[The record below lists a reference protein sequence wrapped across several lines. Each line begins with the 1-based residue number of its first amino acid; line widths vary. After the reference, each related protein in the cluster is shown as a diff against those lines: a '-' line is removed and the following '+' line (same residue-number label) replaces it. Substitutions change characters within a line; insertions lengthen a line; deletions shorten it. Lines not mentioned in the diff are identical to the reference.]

1 MKNLYE
7 VFDEFE
13 KAPNRQA
20 KIDILRNNRSYA
32 LECVLRGTFH
42 PDIKYVFDKIPQY
55 NDSLS
60 PPGMGYTH
68 IHQELDRVYIFEQNN
83 PRVASGLTQQRK
95 EYLLLQILEA
105 MEKRESEIFAG
116 MLMKRLPVK
125 GLTYKL
131 VAEAF
136 PDLLPNETV

>member
-20 KIDILRNNRSYA
+20 KINVLRNNKTYA
-32 LECVLRGTFH
+32 MECVLRGAFH
-42 PDIKYVFDKIPQY
+42 PDIKYVFDEIPTY

-60 PPGMGYTH
+60 PPGLGYTN
-68 IHQELDRVYIFEQNN
+68 IHQELDRVYLYEQNN
-83 PRVASGLTQQRK
+83 PRTAPNLSLDRK
-95 EYLLLQILEA
+95 KYLLIQVLES
-105 MEKRESEIFAG
+105 MEKRESEIFGG
-116 MLMKRLPVK
+116 MIVKRLPVK

-136 PDLLPNETV
+136 PDLLPNDNI

>member
-20 KIDILRNNRSYA
+20 KIDVLRNNRTYA

-42 PDIKYVFDKIPQY
+42 PQIKYVFDKIPNY
-55 NDSLS
+55 NNSLS
-60 PPGMGYTH
+60 PPGLGYTH
-68 IHQELDRVYIFEQNN
+68 IHQELDRVYLYEQNN
-83 PRVASGLTQQRK
+83 PRVAPTLTLQRK
-95 EYLLLQILEA
+95 EYLLTQTLEA
-105 MEKRESEIFAG
+105 MEGREAAIFAG
-116 MLMKRLPVK
+116 MLTKRLPVK

-131 VAEAF
+131 VEEAF
-136 PDLLPNETV
+136 PGLLPNETV

>member
-20 KIDILRNNRSYA
+20 KIDVLRNNKSYA

-42 PDIKYVFDKIPQY
+42 PNIKYVFDKIPTY
-55 NDSLS
+55 KDSLS

-68 IHQELDRVYIFEQNN
+68 IHQELDRVYLYEQNN
-83 PRVASGLTQQRK
+83 PKVASGLTLQRK
-95 EYLLLQILEA
+95 EYLLTQTLEA
-105 MEKRESEIFAG
+105 MEKKEAEIFAG

-131 VAEAF
+131 VQEAF

>member
-7 VFDEFE
+7 VFEEFE

-20 KIDILRNNRSYA
+20 KIDVLRNNKSYA
-32 LECVLRGTFH
+32 MECVLRGTFH
-42 PDIKYVFDKIPQY
+42 PNVKYVFDKIPNY
-55 NDSLS
+55 NNSLS

-68 IHQELDRVYIFEQNN
+68 IHQELDRVYLYEQNN
-83 PRVASGLTQQRK
+83 PRVAPTLTLQRK
-95 EYLLLQILEA
+95 EYLLVQALEA
-105 MEKRESEIFAG
+105 MEAKEAAIFAG

-136 PDLLPNETV
+136 PDLLPNEEV

>member
-13 KAPNRQA
+13 QAPNRQA
-20 KIDILRNNRSYA
+20 KIDVLRNNNSYA

-42 PDIKYVFDKIPQY
+42 PDIKYVFDEIPPY
-55 NDSLS
+55 MDSLT
-60 PPGMGYTH
+60 PPGMGYTN
-68 IHQELDRVYIFEQNN
+68 IHQELDRVYLYEVNN
-83 PRVASGLTQQRK
+83 PRVSPDLSLERK
-95 EYLLLQILEA
+95 KYLLVQALEA
-105 MEKRESEIFAG
+105 MEKRESEIFVG
-116 MLMKRLPVK
+116 MLSKKLPVK

-136 PDLLPNETV
+136 PSLLPNDTV

>member
-13 KAPNRQA
+13 KAPNREA
-20 KIDILRNNRSYA
+20 KIGVLRKNKSYA

-42 PDIKYVFDKIPQY
+42 PHIKYVFDKIPNY
-55 NDSLS
+55 RDSLS

-68 IHQELDRVYIFEQNN
+68 IHRELDRVYLYEQNN
-83 PRVASGLTQQRK
+83 PKVAPELTLQRK
-95 EYLLLQILEA
+95 ELLLAQTLEA
-105 MEKRESEIFAG
+105 MEKKEAEIFAG

-131 VAEAF
+131 VQEAF
-136 PDLLPNETV
+136 PGLLPNETV

>member
-20 KIDILRNNRSYA
+20 KIDVLRNKKTYA
-32 LECVLRGTFH
+32 MECVLRGAFH
-42 PDIKYVFDKIPQY
+42 PDIKYVFDEIPAY

-60 PPGMGYTH
+60 PPGLGYTN
-68 IHQELDRVYIFEQNN
+68 IHQELDRVYLYEQNN
-83 PRVASGLTQQRK
+83 PRTAPNLSLDRK
-95 EYLLLQILEA
+95 KYLLVQVLES
-105 MEKRESEIFAG
+105 MEKRESEIFGG
-116 MLMKRLPVK
+116 MIVKRLPVK

-136 PDLLPNETV
+136 PDLLPNDNI

>member
-13 KAPNRQA
+13 KAPNRQD
-20 KIDILRNNRSYA
+20 KIDILRNNKSYA

-42 PDIKYVFDKIPQY
+42 PNIKYVFDEIPDY
-55 NDSLS
+55 TKSDS
-60 PPGMGYTH
+60 PPGLSYSS
-68 IHQELDRVYIFEQNN
+68 IHQELDRVYLFEVGNS
-83 PRVASGLTQQRK
+83 RVSPDLSLERRGIILSQMLEVLEEK
-95 EYLLLQILEA
+95 EA
-105 MEKRESEIFAG
+105 AIFAG

-136 PDLLPNETV
+136 PDLIPNDPL

>member
-13 KAPNRQA
+13 KAPDRQS
-20 KIDILRNNRSYA
+20 KINVLRNNRSYA
-32 LECVLRGTFH
+32 MECILRGTFH
-42 PDIKYVFDKIPQY
+42 PQIKYVFDEMPAY

-60 PPGMGYTH
+60 PPGLGYTS
-68 IHQELDRVYIFEQNN
+68 IHQELDRVYLYEQNN
-83 PRVASGLTQQRK
+83 PRTAPTLTLDRK
-95 EYLLLQILEA
+95 KYLLVQALEA

-136 PDLLPNETV
+136 PGLLPNDTI

>member
-7 VFDEFE
+7 VFAEFE
-13 KAPNRQA
+13 AAPNRQA
-20 KIDILRNNRSYA
+20 KIDVLRNNNSYA

-42 PDIKYVFDKIPQY
+42 PDIKYVFDEIPEY
-55 NDSLS
+55 KDSLT
-60 PPGMGYTH
+60 PPGMGYTG
-68 IHQELDRVYIFEQNN
+68 IHQELDRVYLFEQNN
-83 PRVASGLTQQRK
+83 PRVAPTLTLERK
-95 EYLLLQILEA
+95 KYLLVQALEA
-105 MEKRESEIFAG
+105 MEQKESIIYAG

-136 PDLLPNETV
+136 PDLLPNDTI

>member
-13 KAPNRQA
+13 KAPNREA
-20 KIDILRNNRSYA
+20 KIEVLRNNRTYA

-42 PDIKYVFDKIPQY
+42 PQIKYVFDKIPKY

-68 IHQELDRVYIFEQNN
+68 IHQELDRVYLYEQNN
-83 PRVASGLTQQRK
+83 PRVAPTLTLQRK
-95 EYLLLQILEA
+95 EYLLIQALEA
-105 MEKRESEIFAG
+105 MEAKEAAIFAG
-116 MLMKRLPVK
+116 MLTKRLPVK

-131 VAEAF
+131 VEEAF
-136 PDLLPNETV
+136 PGLLPNDPI

>member
-13 KAPNRQA
+13 QASDRQA
-20 KIDILRNNRSYA
+20 KIDVLRNNRSYA
-32 LECVLRGTFH
+32 MECVLRGTFH
-42 PDIKYVFDKIPQY
+42 PNIKYVFDEIPAY
-55 NDSLS
+55 KDSLT
-60 PPGMGYTH
+60 PPGMGYTS
-68 IHQELDRVYIFEQNN
+68 IHQELDRVYIYEQNN
-83 PRVASGLTQQRK
+83 PRTSPNLSLDRK
-95 EYLLLQILEA
+95 KYLLVQALEA
-105 MEKRESEIFAG
+105 MEQKESAIFAG

-136 PDLLPNETV
+136 PGLLPNDTI

>member
-13 KAPNRQA
+13 KAPNREA
-20 KIDILRNNRSYA
+20 KINVLRNNKSYA

-42 PDIKYVFDKIPQY
+42 PKIKYVFDEIPKY

-68 IHQELDRVYIFEQNN
+68 IHQELDRSYLYEQNN
-83 PRVASGLTQQRK
+83 PRVSPNLTLQRK
-95 EYLLLQILEA
+95 EYLLTQTLEA
-105 MEKRESEIFAG
+105 MEKREAAIFAG
-116 MLMKRLPVK
+116 MLTKRLPVK

>member
-20 KIDILRNNRSYA
+20 KIDVLRNNKSYA

-42 PDIKYVFDKIPQY
+42 PQIKYVFDEIPKY
-55 NDSLS
+55 KDSLS

-68 IHQELDRVYIFEQNN
+68 IHQELDRVYLFEQNN
-83 PRVASGLTQQRK
+83 PRVAPTLTLQRKQYILTQA
-95 EYLLLQILEA
+95 LEA
-105 MEKRESEIFAG
+105 MEAREAAIFAG